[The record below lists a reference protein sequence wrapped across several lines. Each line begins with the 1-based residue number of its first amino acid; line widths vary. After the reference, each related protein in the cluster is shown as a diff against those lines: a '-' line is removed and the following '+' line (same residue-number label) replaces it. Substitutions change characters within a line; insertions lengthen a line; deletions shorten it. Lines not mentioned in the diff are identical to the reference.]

1 MHESRRGIAR
11 DARRDAS
18 KSARNAKKHVFLDLL
33 ASRWELNLGSTK
45 NEKFIVRLGILSRLV
60 PIAHDRTDW
69 ANRGVCL
76 KFRAFF
82 RFEEMA
88 GRNWLNFG
96 YLLRLNEKL
105 RMALKT
111 FWFFNFIDF
120 LEVKRVL
127 TYHGLVGWSN
137 FFYLAQKDAQFEMV
151 QGIVYLKTFY
161 SLVFL

>member
-1 MHESRRGIAR
+1 MQKSRRGIAR

-18 KSARNAKKHVFLDLL
+18 KSAKNAPKHVFLDLL
-33 ASRWELNLGSTK
+33 ASRWELNLRSTK

-96 YLLRLNEKL
+96 YLLGLDKKIWL
-105 RMALKT
+105 ALKK
-111 FWFFNFIDF
+111 FWFYDFIDF

-127 TYHGLVGWSN
+127 TYHGLVSESN
-137 FFYLAQKDAQFEMV
+137 FFYFTQKDAQFKMV
-151 QGIVYLKTFY
+151 QGNVYSKTFY
-161 SLVFL
+161 Q